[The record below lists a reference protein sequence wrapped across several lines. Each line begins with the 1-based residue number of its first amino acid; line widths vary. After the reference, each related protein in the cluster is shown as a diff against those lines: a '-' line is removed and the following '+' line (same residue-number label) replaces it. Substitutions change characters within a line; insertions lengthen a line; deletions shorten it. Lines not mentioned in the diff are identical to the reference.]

1 MLVENGEIIK
11 QFVEP
16 GQNDSSDDND
26 PFEVSDAKTMLEYLK
41 TNAG

>member
-11 QFVEP
+11 TFVESW
-16 GQNDSSDDND
+16 QKQCSDDND

>member
-1 MLVENGEIIK
+1 MLVDNGDIIK
-11 QFVEP
+11 QFVEA
-16 GQNDSSDDND
+16 GQNDSSSDND